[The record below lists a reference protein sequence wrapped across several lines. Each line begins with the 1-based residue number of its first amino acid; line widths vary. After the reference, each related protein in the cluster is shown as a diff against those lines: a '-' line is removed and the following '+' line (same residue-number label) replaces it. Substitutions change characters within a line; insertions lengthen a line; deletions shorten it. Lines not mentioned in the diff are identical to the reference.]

1 MCTNQFKKVEV
12 VENKTPKNTI
22 ELGNIQII
30 GPNDEQPND
39 IVEIG
44 KEENYFIKIEKIR
57 EYENIQKLIKAER
70 KEKAIWNLNQLTYE
84 NEDEDKE
91 KEINE
96 QRRSALS
103 AKFRESINII
113 PNKDKKR
120 EIIEEEEDD
129 EEDAG
134 EDNTWND
141 ITTTSMSNH
150 EYLHS
155 IADEFKY
162 IKSYRDVDIDQTSFN
177 YKFKYQIELIFQIDI
192 FDISNLFHKLS
203 VLIQDYVIERLDSS
217 DCIIARDVDNNF
229 IKIEL
234 IKKLSTASELN
245 NKITIDLKSIK
256 IEHIENLKSIFN
268 QLLDILFS
276 YYPGISYL
284 KQVSLNN

>member
-1 MCTNQFKKVEV
+1 MCTNQFKKIEAIESKTSKKTIDVE
-12 VENKTPKNTI
+12 
-22 ELGNIQII
+22 II
-30 GPNDEQPND
+30 DANDEQQLSD
-39 IVEIG
+39 VIEIG
-44 KEENYFIKIEKIR
+44 NEESYFIKIEKIR
-57 EYENIQKLIKAER
+57 EYENIQKLIRAER

-120 EIIEEEEDD
+120 EVIEEDD
-129 EEDAG
+129 KEEENGA
-134 EDNTWND
+134 DNTWND
-141 ITTTSMSNH
+141 ITVTSTSNH

-155 IADEFKY
+155 LADEFKY
-162 IKSYRDVDIDQTSFN
+162 IKSYRDVEIDQTMFT
-177 YKFKYQIELIFQIDI
+177 YIFKYHIDLIFQLDI

-203 VLIQDYVIERLDSS
+203 VLIQDFVIERLDSS

-234 IKKLSTASELN
+234 IKKSAIELN

-284 KQVSLNN
+284 KLISLNN